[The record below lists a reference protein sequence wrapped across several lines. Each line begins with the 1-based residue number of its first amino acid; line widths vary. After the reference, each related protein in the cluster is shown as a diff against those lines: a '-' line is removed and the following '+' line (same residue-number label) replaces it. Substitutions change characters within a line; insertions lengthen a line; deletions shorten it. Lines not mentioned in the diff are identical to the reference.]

1 MLEYKVNKPNVVVT
15 KFNKSSI
22 IEMRGTPH
30 PQSAAADAAERQE
43 DGTLHRIRFRSQTL
57 LGIIARRLPHPRPA
71 QSLCRRAET
80 LLSVPRDGTT
90 VPNPVRSP
98 PPLPRRYPLPQEAKY
113 LTSERPRS
121 TSPAAPRV
129 TANPDPAHRLISA
142 RPGLNPGI
150 LPLLERPFPKVGPEG
165 RLPASRLLVSEAP
178 AMSEG
183 VPRGGAR
190 KKIREAVCNAVAG
203 GSAGNRIPFRV
214 LTGPVLAVVLI
225 FYIFPVWSLGGAG
238 MISATVLCPLDVIKT
253 RLQVYGLPSNLSGGA
268 APPGKF
274 VRFAESAW
282 LQMRCGNR
290 LV

>member
-98 PPLPRRYPLPQEAKY
+98 PPLPPLPSAPGSKV
-113 LTSERPRS
+113 SDERAAALNLPRCPARRCQPRS
-121 TSPAAPRV
+121 GPSSDLRKTGIESRDSP
-129 TANPDPAHRLISA
+129 
-142 RPGLNPGI
+142 
-150 LPLLERPFPKVGPEG
+150 PLG
-165 RLPASRLLVSEAP
+165 EAL
-178 AMSEG
+178 SEG
-183 VPRGGAR
+183 
-190 KKIREAVCNAVAG
+190 
-203 GSAGNRIPFRV
+203 
-214 LTGPVLAVVLI
+214 
-225 FYIFPVWSLGGAG
+225 W
-238 MISATVLCPLDVIKT
+238 
-253 RLQVYGLPSNLSGGA
+253 SGGT
-268 APPGKF
+268 APCVTTSGF
-274 VRFAESAW
+274 
-282 LQMRCGNR
+282 
-290 LV
+290 